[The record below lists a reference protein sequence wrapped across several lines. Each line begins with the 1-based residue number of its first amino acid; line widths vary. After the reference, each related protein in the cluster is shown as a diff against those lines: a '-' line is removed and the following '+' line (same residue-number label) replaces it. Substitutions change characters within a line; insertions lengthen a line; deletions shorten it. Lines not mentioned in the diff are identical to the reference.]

1 MKEKDGVRFGLVSII
16 NHWAN
21 AIIFL
26 SVLGLGFYLSFLG
39 DGRAL
44 RGPWMEAHKAGG
56 VLLLVM
62 ALWRV
67 SWRLFNGFPKDVVPM
82 PTWQKLS
89 AKLVHWMLL
98 FAIIAMPVSGI
109 LLSLYSERSINV
121 FGLFVVP
128 AQAEN
133 EVISRIAYAIHG
145 SLAYLVSGALL
156 LHVGAV
162 LKHHLLD
169 KDDTLKRMLTSQ
181 YVTYTRFEP
190 GQVKL
195 VRPKPRNTV
204 TPKAQPPILT
214 NPVVTAPVAVTSA
227 VVTPVVAAR
236 GNAVTKMAPQ
246 GAAKVASKAAAKV
259 VPHIAPK
266 YERKL

>member
-1 MKEKDGVRFGLVSII
+1 MKEKEGFRFGLVSII

-21 AIIFL
+21 AVIFL
-26 SVLGLGFYLSFLG
+26 SVLGLGFYLSFMG
-39 DGRAL
+39 DGRAV

-62 ALWRV
+62 AMWRV
-67 SWRLFNGFPKDVVPM
+67 SWRLFHGFPKDVIEM

-98 FAIIAMPVSGI
+98 FAILAMPISGI
-109 LLSLYSERSINV
+109 LLSLYGERSINV

-133 EVISRIAYAIHG
+133 ELITRIAYAIHG
-145 SLAYLVSGALL
+145 NLAYLVSGAVL

-169 KDDTLKRMLTSQ
+169 KDDTLKRMITSK
-181 YVTYTRFEP
+181 YVTYTRFQPANVKVRQDQASHVTPESKP
-190 GQVKL
+190 QVKPHI
-195 VRPKPRNTV
+195 VAKIASQGPPKI
-204 TPKAQPPILT
+204 TPKA
-214 NPVVTAPVAVTSA
+214 AP
-227 VVTPVVAAR
+227 
-236 GNAVTKMAPQ
+236 
-246 GAAKVASKAAAKV
+246 KV
-259 VPHIAPK
+259 VPPPSPK
-266 YERKL
+266 YERKV

>member
-1 MKEKDGVRFGLVSII
+1 MREKEGFRFGLVSII

-26 SVLGLGFYLSFLG
+26 SVLSLGFYLSFVG
-39 DGRAL
+39 DGRAV

-56 VLLLVM
+56 VLLLVL

-67 SWRLFNGFPKDVVPM
+67 SWRLFHGFPKDVTAM

-98 FAIIAMPVSGI
+98 FAILAMPISGI
-109 LLSLYSERSINV
+109 LLSLYGERSINV

-128 AQAEN
+128 AQPEN
-133 EVISRIAYAIHG
+133 ELISRIAYAIHW
-145 SLAYLVSGALL
+145 SLAYLVSGAIL

-169 KDDTLKRMLTSQ
+169 KDDTLKRMITSK
-181 YVTYTRFEP
+181 YETYTPF
-190 GQVKL
+190 KL
-195 VRPKPRNTV
+195 ANQKTVQSKPRNVATKASPQSKPHIVTNIASQNLGKV
-204 TPKAQPPILT
+204 TPKIVP
-214 NPVVTAPVAVTSA
+214 
-227 VVTPVVAAR
+227 
-236 GNAVTKMAPQ
+236 
-246 GAAKVASKAAAKV
+246 KV
-259 VPHIAPK
+259 VPHTAPK
-266 YERKL
+266 YERKV

>member
-1 MKEKDGVRFGLVSII
+1 MKEKEGIRFGRVSII
-16 NHWAN
+16 NHWTN

-39 DGRAL
+39 DGRAV

-56 VLLLVM
+56 VLLLVL

-67 SWRLFNGFPKDVVPM
+67 SWRMFHGFPKDVISM
-82 PTWQKLS
+82 PTWQKMS

-98 FAIIAMPVSGI
+98 FAILAMPLSGI
-109 LLSLYSERSINV
+109 LMSLYGERSINV

-128 AQAEN
+128 AQPEN
-133 EVISRIAYAIHG
+133 ELISRIAYAIHG
-145 SLAYLVSGALL
+145 NLAYLVSGALL

-169 KDDTLKRMLTSQ
+169 KDDTLKRMLTSK
-181 YVTYTRFEP
+181 YVSYTPFKASQATLAQRKP
-190 GQVKL
+190 QIAAPQPAPQVKPH
-195 VRPKPRNTV
+195 VVTNNITPPVSAKV
-204 TPKAQPPILT
+204 TPKAIPIA
-214 NPVVTAPVAVTSA
+214 APKA
-227 VVTPVVAAR
+227 TP
-236 GNAVTKMAPQ
+236 
-246 GAAKVASKAAAKV
+246 KATPKV
-259 VPHIAPK
+259 VPQLVPK

>member
-1 MKEKDGVRFGLVSII
+1 MKEKEGFRFGLVSII

-26 SVLGLGFYLSFLG
+26 SVLGLGFYLSFMG
-39 DGRAL
+39 DGRAV

-56 VLLLVM
+56 VLLLVLAM
-62 ALWRV
+62 WRV
-67 SWRLFNGFPKDVVPM
+67 SWRLFHGFPKDVIEM

-98 FAIIAMPVSGI
+98 FAILAMPISGI
-109 LLSLYSERSINV
+109 LLSLYGERSINV

-128 AQAEN
+128 AQPEN
-133 EVISRIAYAIHG
+133 ELISRIAYAIHG
-145 SLAYLVSGALL
+145 NLAYLVSGAVL

-169 KDDTLKRMLTSQ
+169 KDDTLKRMITSK

-190 GQVKL
+190 AAHLKVSQSKSGDVES
-195 VRPKPRNTV
+195 RPKPQKPQVVSNITPHGSTKV
-204 TPKAQPPILT
+204 APKA
-214 NPVVTAPVAVTSA
+214 AP
-227 VVTPVVAAR
+227 
-236 GNAVTKMAPQ
+236 
-246 GAAKVASKAAAKV
+246 KV
-259 VPHIAPK
+259 VSHPAPK
-266 YERKL
+266 YERKV